1 MRVKF
6 IEKELEYMQC
16 RLCVCARA
24 WMRYGQIH
32 GGTATLAL
40 QDAGVVQGECVGGG
54 VEGSV
59 TDSHLVPVAR
69 AARVVPLSAV
79 VFDGLTCL

>member
-1 MRVKF
+1 M
-6 IEKELEYMQC
+6 
-16 RLCVCARA
+16 
-24 WMRYGQIH
+24 
-32 GGTATLAL
+32 GGGWILVGWRDWL
-40 QDAGVVQGECVGGG
+40 RSISEWCDGGVVG

-79 VFDGLTCL
+79 AFGPCHVSLHFFFLILKYHNDVEVNEVYSFIQV

>member
-1 MRVKF
+1 MEQEGRVGGG
-6 IEKELEYMQC
+6 
-16 RLCVCARA
+16 VDS
-24 WMRYGQIH
+24 WMLGW
-32 GGTATLAL
+32 GG
-40 QDAGVVQGECVGGG
+40 VGRGG

-79 VFDGLTCL
+79 VFDGLSDLSLLF

>member
-1 MRVKF
+1 MWGVGS
-6 IEKELEYMQC
+6 I
-16 RLCVCARA
+16 
-24 WMRYGQIH
+24 
-32 GGTATLAL
+32 
-40 QDAGVVQGECVGGG
+40 AGCWVGVGWGEGG

-79 VFDGLTCL
+79 VFDGLSDLSLLF